1 MTPAVRR
8 LVVET
13 IIPANFKYVA
23 RDQDGSVHIFEEKPN
38 LDYGTNANPTACD
51 MWDVFK
57 GETMQVSPK
66 TPVEASRLTEELGDW
81 RDSLQ
86 ELNVLTSEDI
96 YES

>member
-1 MTPAVRR
+1 MTPAVKR

-23 RDQDGSVHIFEEKPN
+23 RDQDGSVHVFEEKPN

-51 MWDVFK
+51 MWDVYK

-66 TPVEASRLTEELGDW
+66 TPVDASRLTEELGDW

-86 ELNVLTSEDI
+86 ELNVLTSEDVNQ
-96 YES
+96 

>member
-23 RDQDGSVHIFEEKPN
+23 RDQDGSVHVFEEKPN

-51 MWDVFK
+51 MWDVYE

-66 TPVEASRLTEELGDW
+66 TPVIASRLTEELGDW
-81 RDSLQ
+81 RDSCA
-86 ELNVLTSEDI
+86 EITELTSTDI
-96 YES
+96 NES